1 MIVSTEE
8 KEVLWNRVLREFPS
22 DIMMRDLH
30 FIRELIFALKKKE
43 EGKTYTELS
52 EIAREEFIE
61 WLKSHPEVKS

>member
-1 MIVSTEE
+1 MIVSIEE
-8 KEVLWNRVLREFPS
+8 KEVLWNKVSGEFPS

-43 EGKTYTELS
+43 EGKTYTELG

>member
-8 KEVLWNRVLREFPS
+8 KEVLWNKVLKEFPS

>member
-1 MIVSTEE
+1 MIISTGE
-8 KEVLWNRVLREFPS
+8 KEVLWNKVLREFPS

-61 WLKSHPEVKS
+61 WLNFHPEVKS

>member
-1 MIVSTEE
+1 MIVSIEE
-8 KEVLWNRVLREFPS
+8 KEVLWNKVLREFPS

-61 WLKSHPEVKS
+61 G